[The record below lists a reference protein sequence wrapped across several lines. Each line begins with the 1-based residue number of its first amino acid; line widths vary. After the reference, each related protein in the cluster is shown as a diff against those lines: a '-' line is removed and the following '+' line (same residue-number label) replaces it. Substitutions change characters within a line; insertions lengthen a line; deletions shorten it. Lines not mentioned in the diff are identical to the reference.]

1 MRISPLC
8 FPSYYA
14 LTLVQPRGLKQI
26 KTGGRDGDVLYC
38 QDAKSVSESLSQ
50 SQVGWKKVLVISLTG
65 NYCEMILL
73 HPGDNTYSEFLG
85 L

>member
-1 MRISPLC
+1 MY
-8 FPSYYA
+8 FPSHYA

-38 QDAKSVSESLSQ
+38 QDEKSVSESLSQ
-50 SQVGWKKVLVISLTG
+50 SQAGWKRVLVISLRR
-65 NYCEMILL
+65 NYCQMILL
-73 HPGDNTYSEFLG
+73 HPSGNTYSESLG